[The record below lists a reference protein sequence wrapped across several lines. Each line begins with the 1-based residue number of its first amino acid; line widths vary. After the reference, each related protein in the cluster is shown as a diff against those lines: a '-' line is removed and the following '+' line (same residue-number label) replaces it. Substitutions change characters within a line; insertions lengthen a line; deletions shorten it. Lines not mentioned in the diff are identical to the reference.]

1 MKALSSML
9 RQYMDV
15 DEQGVLMDG
24 EASLGL
30 VTYFDVDLGM
40 CRDFVVCARVLHH
53 PCSSVFEPS

>member
-1 MKALSSML
+1 
-9 RQYMDV
+9 V